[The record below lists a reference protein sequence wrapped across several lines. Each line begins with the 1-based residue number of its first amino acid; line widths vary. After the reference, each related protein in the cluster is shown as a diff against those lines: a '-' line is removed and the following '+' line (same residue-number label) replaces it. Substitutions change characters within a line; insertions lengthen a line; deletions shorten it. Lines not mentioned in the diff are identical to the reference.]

1 MGELPSQSGGNQR
14 INQLER
20 ARQSIYKGQPVPAS
34 TNGSGLVGGTFEA
47 ISFQIYITIFGAIF
61 IQHHFRVRTM
71 LSALLGTA
79 PVQPSLYRAVA
90 APLVD
95 HR

>member
-14 INQLER
+14 INQLEQ

-34 TNGSGLVGGTFEA
+34 TRGSGLVGGTFEA
-47 ISFQIYITIFGAIF
+47 MLFQIYIAIFGAIF
-61 IQHHFRVRTM
+61 IQHYFRVRAM
-71 LSALLGTA
+71 LSALLGTV
-79 PVQPSLYRAVA
+79 PVQPSLCRAVA
-90 APLVD
+90 ALVVD